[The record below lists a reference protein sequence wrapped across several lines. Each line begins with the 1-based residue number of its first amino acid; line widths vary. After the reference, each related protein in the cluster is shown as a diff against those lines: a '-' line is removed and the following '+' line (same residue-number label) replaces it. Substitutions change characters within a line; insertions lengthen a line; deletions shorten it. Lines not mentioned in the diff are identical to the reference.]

1 MTLADMRPEDM
12 GVILAAPATL
22 TRILPCLCERV
33 RLITVSGDLVLIDLG
48 GMRVALSLAVARQII
63 LTAYYE

>member
-1 MTLADMRPEDM
+1 MTLADMRTGDM
-12 GVILAAPATL
+12 GVILTAPATL

-33 RLITVSGDLVLIDLG
+33 RLITASDDLVLIDLG